1 MRNEATQRLKPPKV
15 TTLAEL
21 ARGTARR
28 ERLRTVAEGCEQLQT
43 VADGCERLR
52 HVYRIHPQ
60 HPDPQSDTGTLATH
74 TGTLA
79 THTGTRYF
87 AKPRIARDAKEDSAI
102 VFFAR
107 LKAASSV

>member
-74 TGTLA
+74 S
-79 THTGTRYF
+79 GTRYF
-87 AKPRIARDAKEDSAI
+87 AKPRIARDAREDSAI
-102 VFFAR
+102 IFFAF
-107 LKAASSV
+107 LKVASSV